1 MVECVFE
8 ISRLKRALVV
18 RKVTQYSS
26 VPLLF
31 RPWLFIYMVWYLS
44 RAARLPWCNYVLV
57 FFFHHRQLLPF
68 DEINRVVITYC
79 SSRCRKKEDGSICF
93 FVSFQYTAF
102 LHFRSFKVARRWF
115 SVLIVFNWG
124 VLQFENGTTGNS
136 IVLYF
141 SYGPK
146 GTLTSTSNDWETG
159 LVFSWL
165 LQLYNL

>member
-1 MVECVFE
+1 MVVCVFE
-8 ISRLKRALVV
+8 ISRLKRALAD
-18 RKVTQYSS
+18 RKVRQYSS

-68 DEINRVVITYC
+68 DEINRVVVTYLLQQSMQEKGRWFHLLLC
-79 SSRCRKKEDGSICF
+79 VFSIHCLFTFQILQSS
-93 FVSFQYTAF
+93 T
-102 LHFRSFKVARRWF
+102 HRWF

-136 IVLYF
+136 TLLYF
-141 SYGPK
+141 SYGQK
-146 GTLTSTSNDWETG
+146 VTLTSTAND
-159 LVFSWL
+159 
-165 LQLYNL
+165 